1 MAIDFSK
8 YTKIVERITK
18 ALHNGKLKPEELD
31 QEYIT
36 QTYNEITEAAADGY
50 GKNFNKFPKD
60 GKASTPLFLKRN
72 IYMFSG
78 AKSYALLKKL
88 NDYLVDQDGKIRPF
102 NEVSQLAKKEDI
114 SFNKNYLQAEYQTAR
129 TAAQMAEKWERLQE
143 TKDLFPN
150 LKFRTVGDARV
161 RDDHERLNG
170 VIKPIDDAF
179 WNRYYPPLD
188 WRCRCD
194 VVSTAEDE
202 DEKLPNDLPPI
213 KFKGNVGK
221 DKEIFTAK
229 GSFFRLVNTDENA
242 VRNLEL
248 SKVIAPFDESLTYKN
263 KKTGKTV
270 KVSLFKHDKDFND
283 NYERAKVIVDELKL
297 NTEIRAHVNVSGVKN
312 PEYFINGNLS
322 DLKFDFKKDNYKG
335 INNAF
340 DAARK
345 QNITQIVFD
354 FTNSFKKLDLSEVS
368 RQIKSNINE
377 KRGKQFKEV
386 IFIYNKK
393 AVLVSREDILNNQ
406 LIKLL
411 EKLKANL

>member
-1 MAIDFSK
+1 
-8 YTKIVERITK
+8 
-18 ALHNGKLKPEELD
+18 LD

-36 QTYNEITEAAADGY
+36 QTYNEINEAAAAGF
-50 GKNFNKFPKD
+50 GKSYNKFPKD
-60 GKASTPLFLKRN
+60 GKGSTPTFLKRN
-72 IYMFSG
+72 IYVFSG
-78 AKSYALLKKL
+78 AKSYALLKRL
-88 NDYLVDQDGKIRPF
+88 NDYLVDQEGKLRPF
-102 NEVSQLAKKEDI
+102 NEFSQLAKKEDI

-129 TAAQMAEKWERLQE
+129 TAAQMAEKWERLQAD
-143 TKDLFPN
+143 KDLFPN
-150 LKFRTVGDARV
+150 LKFRTVGDDRV
-161 RDDHERLNG
+161 RDEHERLNG
-170 VIKPIDDAF
+170 IIKPIDDAF
-179 WNRYYPPLD
+179 WSRYYPPLD

-194 VVSTAEDE
+194 VVATAEDA
-202 DEKLPNDLPPI
+202 DENLPDDLPPI

-248 SKVIAPFDESLTYKN
+248 SKVLAPFDESLTYKN
-263 KKTGKTV
+263 KRTGKTV
-270 KVSLFKHDKDFND
+270 KVSLFKDDKDFND
-283 NYERAKVIVDELKL
+283 NYERAKIIVDELKL
-297 NTEIRAHVNVSGVKN
+297 NTEIRAHVKVSGVKN

-377 KRGKQFKEV
+377 RRGKQFKEI

-393 AVLVSREDILNNQ
+393 AVLISREDILNNQ